1 MALQMLHDELARQAQ
16 ARDKAEALARD
27 LTGKVARL
35 EAERDM
41 AVAEVT
47 RLRQSMMRQ
56 TSPVRSTPKGWLRRV
71 LGV

>member
-1 MALQMLHDELARQAQ
+1 MLQDELARQAQ
-16 ARDKAEALARD
+16 ARDKAETLARD

-41 AVAEVT
+41 AMAEVA
-47 RLRQSMMRQ
+47 RLRQSMTRQ
-56 TSPVRSTPKGWLRRV
+56 TSPVRSVPKGWLRRV